1 MLPDMVVAADLPE
14 DAYTQSAFERPFQR
28 VSGTWQRAHSRSRC
42 LSRAR
47 VIEGGSCLMPV
58 DVRDT
63 VSVTAPV
70 KNIERPQTLSG
81 TANTVRNAHPAMPPV
96 FAATLR
102 GASFASDLAGEC
114 FRPPPPP
121 PPSFIPRSTGRLNS
135 DWSIKI
141 SLVLGAGILTLRAR
155 RNGPTGNTRP
165 RAHAIWPGGRPA
177 ATERHWNDSN
187 PQTHPA
193 DVRVSGDMRR
203 RPALVSACS
212 ISKFGTC
219 KTSQIPLSFFGARV
233 PSDVSD
239 RTTAW
244 LGKEGRP

>member
-1 MLPDMVVAADLPE
+1 MPD
-14 DAYTQSAFERPFQR
+14 
-28 VSGTWQRAHSRSRC
+28 
-42 LSRAR
+42 
-47 VIEGGSCLMPV
+47 

-70 KNIERPQTLSG
+70 KNIERPHTLSG

-102 GASFASDLAGEC
+102 GASLASDLAGEC
-114 FRPPPPP
+114 FCPPPPP

-177 ATERHWNDSN
+177 ATENGWSGMTRTRKLTL
-187 PQTHPA
+187 QTSGFGETWGDGRYSSPFA
-193 DVRVSGDMRR
+193 QFLNLGRVR
-203 RPALVSACS
+203 
-212 ISKFGTC
+212 
-219 KTSQIPLSFFGARV
+219 
-233 PSDVSD
+233 
-239 RTTAW
+239 RT
-244 LGKEGRP
+244 KIR